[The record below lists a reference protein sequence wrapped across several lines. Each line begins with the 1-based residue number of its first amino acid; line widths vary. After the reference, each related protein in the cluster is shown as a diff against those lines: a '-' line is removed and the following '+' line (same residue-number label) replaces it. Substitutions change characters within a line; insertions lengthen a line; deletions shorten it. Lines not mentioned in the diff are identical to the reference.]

1 MQVESLAQ
9 LREGKVADPSELK
22 IDTEL
27 TVEEISDV
35 LGPKEAEEFLAVMR
49 HVMDIIEHPE
59 SIVGDKSLILAAQLA
74 GYRTVIG
81 VRAQVYKTAE
91 KSLTQRRRKDLM
103 LTLFSALEENINTLK
118 LLGRMQRQF

>member
-9 LREGKVADPSELK
+9 LRDTKVADPSNLK

-27 TVEEISDV
+27 TVEEISDA
-35 LGPKEAEEFLAVMR
+35 LGPQEAEEFLKVMR
-49 HVMDIIEHPE
+49 HVKDTIEHPE
-59 SIVGDKSLILAAQLA
+59 GIVGDKALILATQLA
-74 GYRTVIG
+74 GYRTLIG

-91 KSLTQRRRKDLM
+91 KSLTQRKRKDIM
-103 LTLFSALEENINTLK
+103 LTMFTALEENINCLK